1 MNNTTTPSAI
11 RTTHNGRPTGR
22 LPAWRTVD
30 LITAVMI
37 GVAFGVSF
45 IGWGAVHNLF
55 SVVFTA
61 LPPLSG
67 LLGGFWWM
75 PAVVAMLVIRR
86 PGAAIL
92 AEVVAASVEPLL
104 GGQWGIATLG
114 SGLLQGLGV
123 ELGLL
128 IFAYKVWTWLPAALG
143 GALAGL
149 LETPYERV
157 LYYPEWDFSY
167 IALYGVA
174 MVVSGALLAG
184 VVGWLLVR
192 GLART
197 GALAPFPPGRE
208 YVEAGRRHAQSGQD

>member
-1 MNNTTTPSAI
+1 MNTTTRSET
-11 RTTHNGRPTGR
+11 RDTRHGRPTGR
-22 LPAWRTVD
+22 LAAWRTVD

-37 GVAFGVSF
+37 GVAFGVAF
-45 IGWGAVHNLF
+45 IGWGAVHNLV

-123 ELGLL
+123 ELGFLFL
-128 IFAYKVWTWLPAALG
+128 VYRVWTWLPAALG
-143 GALAGL
+143 GAMAGL
-149 LETPYERV
+149 LETPYERF
-157 LYYPEWDFSY
+157 LYYPEWDVTY
-167 IALYGVA
+167 IVLYGAA

-184 VVGWLLVR
+184 VVGWLLVK

-197 GALAPFPPGRE
+197 GVLAPFPPGRE
-208 YVEAGRRHAQSGQD
+208 HALSRRS